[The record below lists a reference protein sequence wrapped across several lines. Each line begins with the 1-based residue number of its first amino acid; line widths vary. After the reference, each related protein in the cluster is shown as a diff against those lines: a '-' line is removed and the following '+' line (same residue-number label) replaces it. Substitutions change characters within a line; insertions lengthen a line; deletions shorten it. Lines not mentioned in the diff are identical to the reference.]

1 MNEERESEA
10 EIRRAAADWVVR
22 RDAGLSPDE
31 QDRFLQWLAADERH
45 REWLARQ
52 SGSWAA
58 LDGLGDLRP
67 IPHTDSISNVPV
79 RPLARRWRAPALVLL
94 ATAAVV
100 VMMFFVG
107 GGLSDPARVPP
118 LLERRVLE
126 DGSVA
131 ELKEGAEVE
140 VHYSAA
146 QRRLTLLRGEARFI
160 VQKDAGR
167 PFLVDAGGVAVR
179 AVGTAFNVSLLRQTV
194 EVVVTEGQIKLL
206 ETAARGSEALV
217 PAADT
222 VAPLLVAGQRAIERL
237 GELARELGGHR
248 VLIVSDPGVVAAGIY
263 QIGADQIRDAGLESL
278 GFHQLTENPTT
289 EHVQAGVQIAEEF
302 RPDLLIG
309 LGGGSSMDCA
319 KGINFIYSCGGK
331 ISDYWGVGKATAPMP
346 KSRSPAPT

>member
-1 MNEERESEA
+1 
-10 EIRRAAADWVVR
+10 
-22 RDAGLSPDE
+22 
-31 QDRFLQWLAADERH
+31 
-45 REWLARQ
+45 
-52 SGSWAA
+52 
-58 LDGLGDLRP
+58 LRP

-222 VAPLLVAGQRAIERL
+222 VAPLLVAGQRARVSMASPGAAPEITEVGAAELQRLQAWQPVLLDFSAVPLRRVIEEFNRL
-237 GELARELGGHR
+237 NRRQL
-248 VLIVSDPGVVAAGIY
+248 VLL
-263 QIGADQIRDAGLESL
+263 DAGLGDLPIVASFRSDNL
-278 GFHQLTENPTT
+278 DGFVELLART
-289 EHVQAGVQIAEEF
+289 AGIAVERRDDHEIVLRRA
-302 RPDLLIG
+302 RP
-309 LGGGSSMDCA
+309 
-319 KGINFIYSCGGK
+319 
-331 ISDYWGVGKATAPMP
+331 
-346 KSRSPAPT
+346 

>member
-1 MNEERESEA
+1 MNGERESEA

-94 ATAAVV
+94 ATAAIV

-179 AVGTAFNVSLLRQTV
+179 AVGTAFNGSLLRQTV

-222 VAPLLVAGQRAIERL
+222 VAPLLVAGQRARVSMASPGAAPEITEVGAAELQRLQAWQPVLLDFSAVPLRRVIEEFNRL
-237 GELARELGGHR
+237 NRRQL
-248 VLIVSDPGVVAAGIY
+248 VLL
-263 QIGADQIRDAGLESL
+263 DAGLGDLPIVASFRSDNL
-278 GFHQLTENPTT
+278 DGFVELLART
-289 EHVQAGVQIAEEF
+289 AGIAVERRDDHEIVLRRA
-302 RPDLLIG
+302 RP
-309 LGGGSSMDCA
+309 
-319 KGINFIYSCGGK
+319 
-331 ISDYWGVGKATAPMP
+331 
-346 KSRSPAPT
+346 

>member
-1 MNEERESEA
+1 VNGERESEA

-94 ATAAVV
+94 ATAAIV

-222 VAPLLVAGQRAIERL
+222 VAPLLVAGQRARVSMASPGAAPEITEVGAAELQRLQAWQPVLLDFSAVPLRRVIEEFNRL
-237 GELARELGGHR
+237 NRRQL
-248 VLIVSDPGVVAAGIY
+248 VLL
-263 QIGADQIRDAGLESL
+263 DAGLGDLPIVASFRSDNL
-278 GFHQLTENPTT
+278 DGFVELLART
-289 EHVQAGVQIAEEF
+289 AGIAVERRDDHEIVLRRA
-302 RPDLLIG
+302 RP
-309 LGGGSSMDCA
+309 
-319 KGINFIYSCGGK
+319 
-331 ISDYWGVGKATAPMP
+331 
-346 KSRSPAPT
+346 

>member
-1 MNEERESEA
+1 MNRGGESEA

-22 RDAGLSPDE
+22 RDAGLSPAD

-52 SGSWAA
+52 GGSWAA

-67 IPHTDSISNVPV
+67 IPHVESSPQLPV
-79 RPLARRWRAPALVLL
+79 RPVARRWPAPVLVGL
-94 ATAAVV
+94 AMAAAVA
-100 VMMFFVG
+100 MMIFVLG
-107 GGLSDPARVPP
+107 DPSSPTQARP

-206 ETAARGSEALV
+206 ETAARGGEALV

-222 VAPLLVAGQRAIERL
+222 VAPLLVAGQRARVSLASPGAAPEITEVGAAELQRLQAWQPVLLDFSAVPLRRVIEEFNRL
-237 GELARELGGHR
+237 NRRQL
-248 VLIVSDPGVVAAGIY
+248 VLL
-263 QIGADQIRDAGLESL
+263 DAGLGDLPIVASFRSDNL
-278 GFHQLTENPTT
+278 DGFVELLART
-289 EHVQAGVQIAEEF
+289 AGIAVERRDDHEIALRRA
-302 RPDLLIG
+302 RP
-309 LGGGSSMDCA
+309 
-319 KGINFIYSCGGK
+319 
-331 ISDYWGVGKATAPMP
+331 
-346 KSRSPAPT
+346 

>member
-1 MNEERESEA
+1 MNRGGESEA

-67 IPHTDSISNVPV
+67 IPHVESSPQLPV
-79 RPLARRWRAPALVLL
+79 RPMARRWPASVLFGL
-94 ATAAVV
+94 AMAAAVA
-100 VMMFFVG
+100 MIIFVLG
-107 GGLSDPARVPP
+107 GPPSPTRAQP

-160 VQKDAGR
+160 VQKDAAR

-206 ETAARGSEALV
+206 EIAARGSEAHV
-217 PAADT
+217 SAAET
-222 VAPLLVAGQRAIERL
+222 VAPLLVAGQRARLSLAAPGAAPEITEVGAAELQRLQAWQPVLLDFSAVPLRRVIEEFNRLNRRQLVLLDAGL
-237 GELARELGGHR
+237 GELPIVASFRSDNLDGFVELLART
-248 VLIVSDPGVVAAGIY
+248 AGI
-263 QIGADQIRDAGLESL
+263 AVERRDDHE
-278 GFHQLTENPTT
+278 
-289 EHVQAGVQIAEEF
+289 IALRRA
-302 RPDLLIG
+302 RP
-309 LGGGSSMDCA
+309 
-319 KGINFIYSCGGK
+319 
-331 ISDYWGVGKATAPMP
+331 
-346 KSRSPAPT
+346 

>member
-1 MNEERESEA
+1 MNGERESEV

-206 ETAARGSEALV
+206 ETAAHGGEALV
-217 PAADT
+217 PTADK
-222 VAPLLVAGQRAIERL
+222 VAPLLVAGQRARVSLASPGAAPEITEVGAAELQRL
-237 GELARELGGHR
+237 QAWQPVLLDFSAVPLRR
-248 VLIVSDPGVVAAGIY
+248 VIDEFNRLNRRQLVLL
-263 QIGADQIRDAGLESL
+263 DAGLGDLPIVASFRSDNL
-278 GFHQLTENPTT
+278 DGFVELLVRT
-289 EHVQAGVQIAEEF
+289 AGIAVERRDDHEIVLRRA
-302 RPDLLIG
+302 RP
-309 LGGGSSMDCA
+309 
-319 KGINFIYSCGGK
+319 
-331 ISDYWGVGKATAPMP
+331 
-346 KSRSPAPT
+346 

>member
-1 MNEERESEA
+1 MNGERESEA

-94 ATAAVV
+94 ATAAIV

-222 VAPLLVAGQRAIERL
+222 VAPLLVAGQRARVSMASPGAAPEITEVGAAELQRLQAWQPVLLDFSAVPLRRVIEEFNRL
-237 GELARELGGHR
+237 NRRQL
-248 VLIVSDPGVVAAGIY
+248 VLL
-263 QIGADQIRDAGLESL
+263 DAGLGDLPIVASFRSDNL
-278 GFHQLTENPTT
+278 DGFVELLART
-289 EHVQAGVQIAEEF
+289 AGIAVERRDDHEIVLRRA
-302 RPDLLIG
+302 RP
-309 LGGGSSMDCA
+309 
-319 KGINFIYSCGGK
+319 
-331 ISDYWGVGKATAPMP
+331 
-346 KSRSPAPT
+346 

>member
-1 MNEERESEA
+1 VNEERESEA

-222 VAPLLVAGQRAIERL
+222 VAPLLVAGQRARVSMASPGAAPEITEVGAAELQRLQAWQPVLLDFSAVPLRRVIEEFNRL
-237 GELARELGGHR
+237 NRRQL
-248 VLIVSDPGVVAAGIY
+248 VLL
-263 QIGADQIRDAGLESL
+263 DAGLGDLPIVASFRSDNL
-278 GFHQLTENPTT
+278 DGFVELLART
-289 EHVQAGVQIAEEF
+289 AGIAVERRDDHEIVLRRA
-302 RPDLLIG
+302 RP
-309 LGGGSSMDCA
+309 
-319 KGINFIYSCGGK
+319 
-331 ISDYWGVGKATAPMP
+331 
-346 KSRSPAPT
+346 

>member
-217 PAADT
+217 PAVDT
-222 VAPLLVAGQRAIERL
+222 VAPLLVAGQRARVSMASPGAAPEITEVGAAELQRLQAWQPVLLDFSAVPLRRVIEEFNRL
-237 GELARELGGHR
+237 NRRQL
-248 VLIVSDPGVVAAGIY
+248 VLL
-263 QIGADQIRDAGLESL
+263 DAGLGDLPIVASFRSDNL
-278 GFHQLTENPTT
+278 DGFVELLART
-289 EHVQAGVQIAEEF
+289 AGIAVERRDDHEIVLRRA
-302 RPDLLIG
+302 RP
-309 LGGGSSMDCA
+309 
-319 KGINFIYSCGGK
+319 
-331 ISDYWGVGKATAPMP
+331 
-346 KSRSPAPT
+346 

>member
-1 MNEERESEA
+1 VNEERESEA

-217 PAADT
+217 PAVDT
-222 VAPLLVAGQRAIERL
+222 VAPLLVAGQRARVSMASPGAAPEITEVGAAELQRLQAWQPVLLDFSAVPLRRVIEEFNRL
-237 GELARELGGHR
+237 NRRQL
-248 VLIVSDPGVVAAGIY
+248 VLL
-263 QIGADQIRDAGLESL
+263 DAGLGDLPIVASFRSDNL
-278 GFHQLTENPTT
+278 DGFVELLART
-289 EHVQAGVQIAEEF
+289 AGIAVERRDDHEIVLRRA
-302 RPDLLIG
+302 RP
-309 LGGGSSMDCA
+309 
-319 KGINFIYSCGGK
+319 
-331 ISDYWGVGKATAPMP
+331 
-346 KSRSPAPT
+346 

>member
-1 MNEERESEA
+1 MNGERESEA

-206 ETAARGSEALV
+206 ETAARGGEALV
-217 PAADT
+217 PAADK
-222 VAPLLVAGQRAIERL
+222 VAPLLVAGQRARVSLASPGAAPEITEVGAAELQRL
-237 GELARELGGHR
+237 QAWQPVLLDFSAVPLRR
-248 VLIVSDPGVVAAGIY
+248 VIDEFNRLNRRQLVLL
-263 QIGADQIRDAGLESL
+263 DAGLGDLPIVASFRSDNL
-278 GFHQLTENPTT
+278 DGFVELLVRT
-289 EHVQAGVQIAEEF
+289 AGIAVERRDDHEIVLRRA
-302 RPDLLIG
+302 RP
-309 LGGGSSMDCA
+309 
-319 KGINFIYSCGGK
+319 
-331 ISDYWGVGKATAPMP
+331 
-346 KSRSPAPT
+346 